1 MSTFQYIGSAF
12 ILFLVVITVVGL
24 IRGRTRRGAA
34 LLWLLVWL
42 AAGAAI
48 LVPGITTRAANF
60 LGIERG
66 ADLVFYCAVLGGLVG
81 FFLVFLRMRSLNR
94 KMTRLVR
101 AIAMENPREPSDN
114 DNEAA
119 GDGKD

>member
-12 ILFLVVITVVGL
+12 ILFLVVICVVGL
-24 IRGRTRRGAA
+24 IRGRTRRGATI
-34 LLWLLVWL
+34 LWLLVWL

-48 LVPGITTRAANF
+48 LVPGITTRVANF

-66 ADLVFYCAVLGGLVG
+66 ADLIFYCAVLGGLVG
-81 FFLVFLRMRSLNR
+81 FFLVFLRMRNLNR

-101 AIAMENPREPSDN
+101 AIAMENPQEPSTN
-114 DNEAA
+114 DNEAD